1 MNERNVD
8 TKVLINKIPYFKKDT
23 LQSAEQNQI
32 IQAWSQAQL
41 QEGSQLTF
49 ITKQLTC
56 RIMPGIVNVSRY
68 YEIIHLL
75 N

>member
-1 MNERNVD
+1 MD
-8 TKVLINKIPYFKKDT
+8 TKVFINKIPYFKKDT
-23 LQSAEQNQI
+23 LQSAELNQI
-32 IQAWSQAQL
+32 IKAWSQAQL